1 MAIVRP
7 FMALRPTEELASKI
21 AALPYDVM
29 NRKEAKEIVHGN
41 EYSFLHV
48 DRAEIDLDDS
58 IDMYDSSVYNKAKE
72 NLDKMVD
79 LKWYVQDNIPCL
91 YIYRQIM
98 KGREQTG
105 LVLCTS
111 VDDYRNN
118 IIRKHE
124 LTREEKEIDR
134 INHVDACN
142 ANTGPIFMTYRENK
156 KITSIIDNWVK
167 KKPIYNFI
175 SEDGN
180 GHVVWVID
188 NKEEVDK
195 LQDLFKDV
203 EYLYIADGHHRSAS
217 AVKVAELRR
226 KEKGKY
232 TGDEEF
238 NFFLSIIYPDSELEV
253 LDYNRTV
260 KDLNNL
266 TKEEFLDRV
275 KEKFIIKHSA
285 DRVKPNKKH
294 TFGMYLEKKWYL
306 LEAKG
311 GTYNINDPVEQL
323 DVSILQNNLLNP
335 ILGIDDPRKSKR
347 IAFIGGVRGLEELEK
362 RANTDMKVSFSM
374 FPTSIEDIMNI
385 ADSGR
390 IMPPKSTWFEPKPRS
405 GLFIHKLMSIVPT
418 K

>member
-79 LKWYVQDNIPCL
+79 LKWYVQDNIPCF

-105 LVLCTS
+105 LVSCTS

-167 KKPIYNFI
+167 KKPIYDFI

-180 GHVVWVID
+180 GHMIWVID

-195 LQDLFKDV
+195 LQDLFKGV

-275 KEKFIIKHSA
+275 KEKFIIKHLT

-294 TFGMYLEKKWYL
+294 TFGMYLEKEWYL
-306 LEAKG
+306 LEAKD

-374 FPTSIEDIMNI
+374 FPTSIEDIISI

-405 GLFIHKLMSIVPT
+405 GLFIHKLMSI